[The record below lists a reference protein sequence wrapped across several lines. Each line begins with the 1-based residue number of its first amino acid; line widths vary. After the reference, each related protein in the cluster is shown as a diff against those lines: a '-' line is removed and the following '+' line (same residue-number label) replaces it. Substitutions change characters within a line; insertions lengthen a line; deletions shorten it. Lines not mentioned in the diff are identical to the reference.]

1 MTSDEV
7 INSYWKYY
15 LSLESQVV
23 ELERFIEFDLKVN
36 GKTYSSRLL
45 ELLQAICSEIDV
57 IGKTLA
63 LQCDSSYRVTKYTP
77 IKSWWFVIQN
87 TYAGIQSEPVCFRK
101 ETLFPWANF
110 FVAKVNGK
118 HIDDPTVLNAH
129 VPAWWNSYNNV
140 KHRRTDRDRNG
151 LMYSHANLSN
161 VINALAGLCVL
172 ETLLLEKTGCV
183 VDSNDLF
190 SIEGHNVFRNYMT
203 WGAV

>member
-15 LSLESQVV
+15 LSLESQVA
-23 ELERFIEFDLKVN
+23 EMERFIEFDLKVN

-63 LQCDSSYRVTKYTP
+63 LQCDSSYQVTKYTP

-87 TYAGIQSEPVCFRK
+87 KYEGIQSEPVCFRK

-118 HIDDPTVLNAH
+118 HIDDPTVPNSHA
-129 VPAWWNSYNNV
+129 PSWWNSYNNV

-151 LMYSHANLSN
+151 LVYSQANLSN

-183 VDSNDLF
+183 VDSNTLF
-190 SIEGHNVFRNYMT
+190 SIEGHHVFRDYVT